1 MKKMIYFT
9 PAIIALLLYIVL
21 GFVSG
26 FGAINPMVWLWIA
39 IIFISA
45 VVMLKDKWYGCI
57 GGFRMENDILL
68 KYRILNAEEVN
79 REIFKDFIRHQNVT
93 KCWRK
98 ENGRWIIKEAPF
110 IDDWTE
116 KDYQILIYC
125 LKNTITSN
133 GFVYAAFYDGKLK
146 GFVSVESEIFGGK
159 QGYCDLSSIHISED
173 MRRKGIGR
181 TLFLAAKEWAKQK
194 GAKKL
199 YISAH
204 SAVESQAF
212 YKSMGCVEAEV
223 YNQKHVEDEPYDCQ
237 LECSL

>member
-1 MKKMIYFT
+1 MWCT
-9 PAIIALLLYIVL
+9 PRRYGVFAKASIKPIPVCPQNPLHTIRYRQ
-21 GFVSG
+21 SG
-26 FGAINPMVWLWIA
+26 IQIGA
-39 IIFISA
+39 
-45 VVMLKDKWYGCI
+45 
-57 GGFRMENDILL
+57 FRMENDILL
-68 KYRILNAEEVN
+68 KYRMLNAEEVN
-79 REIFKDFIRHQNVT
+79 REIFKDFIRYQNVT

-98 ENGRWIIKEAPF
+98 ENGKWIIKDAPF

-116 KDYQILIYC
+116 KDYQTLIFC
-125 LKNTITSN
+125 LKNTIASD

-173 MRRKGIGR
+173 IRRKGIGR

-223 YNQKHVEDEPYDCQ
+223 YNKKHVEDEPYDCQ
-237 LECSL
+237 LECDL

>member
-1 MKKMIYFT
+1 MK
-9 PAIIALLLYIVL
+9 
-21 GFVSG
+21 
-26 FGAINPMVWLWIA
+26 
-39 IIFISA
+39 
-45 VVMLKDKWYGCI
+45 
-57 GGFRMENDILL
+57 NDSLL
-68 KYRILNAEEVN
+68 KYRMLNAEEVN
-79 REIFKDFIRHQNVT
+79 REIFKDFIRYQNVT

-98 ENGRWIIKEAPF
+98 ENGKWIIKDAPF

-116 KDYQILIYC
+116 KDYQKLIFC
-125 LKNTITSN
+125 LKNTIASN

-159 QGYCDLSSIHISED
+159 QEYCDLSSIHISED

-237 LECSL
+237 LECGL

>member
-1 MKKMIYFT
+1 MLQNDFPPPSEPTKAEARAFVTVASK
-9 PAIIALLLYIVL
+9 PAKPD
-21 GFVSG
+21 GST
-26 FGAINPMVWLWIA
+26 
-39 IIFISA
+39 SA
-45 VVMLKDKWYGCI
+45 N
-57 GGFRMENDILL
+57 GG
-68 KYRILNAEEVN
+68 
-79 REIFKDFIRHQNVT
+79 
-93 KCWRK
+93 
-98 ENGRWIIKEAPF
+98 
-110 IDDWTE
+110 
-116 KDYQILIYC
+116 
-125 LKNTITSN
+125 KNSPTTGDSTSN

-146 GFVSVESEIFGGK
+146 GFVSVESEMFGGK

>member
-1 MKKMIYFT
+1 MNKHDSM
-9 PAIIALLLYIVL
+9 
-21 GFVSG
+21 
-26 FGAINPMVWLWIA
+26 
-39 IIFISA
+39 
-45 VVMLKDKWYGCI
+45 
-57 GGFRMENDILL
+57 
-68 KYRILNAEEVN
+68 
-79 REIFKDFIRHQNVT
+79 Q
-93 KCWRK
+93 
-98 ENGRWIIKEAPF
+98 
-110 IDDWTE
+110 
-116 KDYQILIYC
+116 YQIRDPKGFANMLDRDVDRSFYNEKLIFC
-125 LKNTITSN
+125 LKNTIASD

-212 YKSMGCVEAEV
+212 YKSMVCVEAEV

-237 LECSL
+237 LDCGL

>member
-1 MKKMIYFT
+1 
-9 PAIIALLLYIVL
+9 
-21 GFVSG
+21 
-26 FGAINPMVWLWIA
+26 
-39 IIFISA
+39 
-45 VVMLKDKWYGCI
+45 
-57 GGFRMENDILL
+57 MENDILL
-68 KYRILNAEEVN
+68 EYRMLNAEEVN

-98 ENGRWIIKEAPF
+98 ENGKWIIKDAPF

-116 KDYQILIYC
+116 KDYQTLIFC
-125 LKNTITSN
+125 LKNTIASD

-223 YNQKHVEDEPYDCQ
+223 YNQKHVEDEPYDWQ
-237 LECSL
+237 LECGL